1 MTGSTTAPTLIKM
14 ESKGSLDYLAVASH
28 CVKANM
34 MNSCVV
40 TNVLTWRFVVPRVLA
55 ATQFEP
61 LSARKAF
68 PCFDEPAFK
77 ATFLIRINRKPDHM
91 TLSNM
96 PKVRCSINSPPT
108 VCSEFGGMSNIVW

>member
-1 MTGSTTAPTLIKM
+1 MLFNH
-14 ESKGSLDYLAVASH
+14 DYDHAHLP
-28 CVKANM
+28 
-34 MNSCVV
+34 
-40 TNVLTWRFVVPRVLA
+40 LVPRVLA

-77 ATFLIRINRKPDHM
+77 ATFLIKIKRKPAYM

-96 PKVRCSINSPPT
+96 PKVLSH
-108 VCSEFGGMSNIVW
+108 